1 MIKYKGGKKVSK
13 VGIAKPAK
21 KGMKKEGSK
30 YSPIKTKSDNMME
43 KARRNKLRRKAS
55 MSQNKSG
62 SKSQKRKY
70 FNSTYE
76 EGK

>member
-1 MIKYKGGKKVSK
+1 MNKYKGGKKVSRVATK
-13 VGIAKPAK
+13 EGV
-21 KGMKKEGSK
+21 KKEGLK
-30 YSPIKTKSDNMME
+30 YSAIKTKKDKTME

-55 MSQNKSG
+55 MSQNKVG

-70 FNSTYE
+70 FNSMYE